1 MLLYVLLLLLF
12 VCACVCLIV
21 IKLDEWHTS
30 SCWHVLH
37 TAGLCRLWQRTH
49 GKCEQYESSRH
60 DMFARGAGAVSVHTS
75 VCVHTLVVYT
85 EPSLLFTVGGVE
97 KNCRQL
103 ASPFSFPL
111 FLNVLVA
118 VCSGGLWLA
127 APPSLAPLMCMS
139 DLKQRFKKNGNFLHE
154 KKQ

>member
-1 MLLYVLLLLLF
+1 
-12 VCACVCLIV
+12 
-21 IKLDEWHTS
+21 
-30 SCWHVLH
+30 
-37 TAGLCRLWQRTH
+37 
-49 GKCEQYESSRH
+49 
-60 DMFARGAGAVSVHTS
+60 MFARGAGAVSVHTS
-75 VCVHTLVVYT
+75 VCVHTLVCKCCVYRAK
-85 EPSLLFTVGGVE
+85 PAVYRGGFE

-139 DLKQRFKKNGNFLHE
+139 NLKQRFKKNDNFLHE